1 MPEIVF
7 QEEGHIYTVDGK
19 SIPSVTTILK
29 ACGLIDTTWFT
40 EGATTRGTY
49 VHQAT
54 ELLDR
59 DDLDESSLDP
69 VLTPYVD
76 AYRRFKQETGF
87 VIDDIEKRVHNA
99 TYGYAGTLDRT
110 GTFIGDKTKSIIDIK
125 TGQPAKW
132 HGVQLAAYA
141 LCFGSE
147 VLNRYG
153 LYLSNTGSYKLERFK
168 DRQDANIWLACL
180 TLYKWREKNGTIS
193 SNI

>member
-7 QEEGHIYTVDGK
+7 NNEGHIYTVDGK
-19 SIPSVTTILK
+19 IIPSVTTIIK
-29 ACGLIDTTWFT
+29 DCGLIDTTWFT

-59 DDLDESSLDP
+59 DDLDEASLDP
-69 VLTPYVD
+69 VLIPYVD

-141 LCFGSE
+141 LCYQE
-147 VLNRYG
+147 PHNRYG
-153 LYLSNTGSYKLERFK
+153 VYLSNTGSYRLERYK
-168 DRQDANIWLACL
+168 NRQDTQVFLACL
-180 TLYKWREKNGTIS
+180 TVYKFRGDE
-193 SNI
+193 

>member
-7 QEEGHIYTVDGK
+7 NNEGHIYTVDGTDT
-19 SIPSVTTILK
+19 PSVTTIIK
-29 ACGLIDTTWFT
+29 ACGLIDTTWFNDT
-40 EGATTRGTY
+40 ATTRGKY
-49 VHQAT
+49 VHKAT
-54 ELLDR
+54 ELLDQ
-59 DDLDESSLDP
+59 DDLDEASLDP
-69 VLTPYVD
+69 VIAPYVD

-110 GTFIGDKTKSIIDIK
+110 GIFPNDKIRSLIDIK

-180 TLYKWREKNGTIS
+180 TLYKWREQ
-193 SNI
+193 

>member
-1 MPEIVF
+1 MQIEF
-7 QEEGHIYTVDGK
+7 DEQTHTYTLEGK
-19 SIPSVTTILK
+19 ELPSVTTIMK
-29 ACGLIDTTWFT
+29 ACGLIDTTWFN

-54 ELLDR
+54 ELLDK
-59 DDLDESSLDP
+59 DDLDEASLDP
-69 VLTPYVD
+69 ALVPYVE

-110 GTFIGDKTKSIIDIK
+110 GIFPNDKIRSLIDIK

-180 TLYKWREKNGTIS
+180 TLYKWREQ
-193 SNI
+193 